1 MINFFKKAFAHLAK
15 MRLREG
21 EDLGCDKCGCPGS
34 LFCHGALVSF
44 RNEGS
49 VGHRGKEKMGAW
61 QGLGDCDLSG

>member
-1 MINFFKKAFAHLAK
+1 